1 MPRRKTIKVYKFA
14 ELDPKVRSKVLDRF
28 REHAFDAE
36 HISEQF
42 DNILEER
49 GFEKPDVCW
58 SLNYS
63 QGDGVAFSGHV
74 YSTPFFEWAIKG
86 DDPAYQKRMMESGV
100 EKFLPLQK
108 RCSIKVTNSDRR
120 YCHWNS
126 MDVEVN
132 LDVNFVDLV
141 PDGIQDEVLRYLE
154 IKGNLYQTFEREK
167 YVADQARL
175 KPIREWQRRMETWR
189 LAKERGPKAWRPK
202 PGQEP
207 PPADVP
213 EPSFALP
220 EAPPG
225 VLEAIAK
232 AEAEWSVLDK
242 LVTSFQEYLEEWVQ
256 DVSRELEKLG
266 YEESEY
272 QQADE
277 QIIEMIE
284 ANDYEFL
291 ENGSIS
297 K

>member
-14 ELDPKVRSKVLDRF
+14 ELDPKVRAKVLDRF
-28 REHAFDAE
+28 REHAFDPD

-58 SLNYS
+58 SLGHT

-74 YSTPFFEWAIKG
+74 LTTPFFEWALSG
-86 DDPAYQKRMMESGV
+86 DDVAYTVRMKDSGV

-108 RCSIKVTNSDRR
+108 RCSIKVANSDRR

-141 PDGIQDEVLRYLE
+141 PREMQDEVLRYLE
-154 IKGNLYQTFEREK
+154 IKGNLYATFEREK
-167 YVADQARL
+167 YVAERERDRPILEWRL
-175 KPIREWQRRMETWR
+175 RMEKWKRTR
-189 LAKERGPKAWRPK
+189 ELGPKEWRPK
-202 PGQEP
+202 PGPQP
-207 PPADVP
+207 PPAEVP

-220 EAPPG
+220 DAPPG
-225 VLEAIAK
+225 VPEAITK
-232 AEAEWSVLDK
+232 AEAEWAVLDK
-242 LVTSFQEYLEEWVQ
+242 LVSSFQEYLEEWVQ
-256 DVSRELEKLG
+256 NVSRELEKLG
-266 YEESEY
+266 YDEIEY
-272 QQADE
+272 QEADE

-291 ENGSIS
+291 EDGDIS
-297 K
+297 